1 MGKKSQKL
9 EGITEIKSEGRAAG
23 AVGIFT
29 MSLKP
34 HAWQKTVIYLFILK
48 IIFMT
53 KVGILS

>member
-34 HAWQKTVIYLFILK
+34 HAWQKNSYLSVYSKNHFHD
-48 IIFMT
+48 
-53 KVGILS
+53 